1 MIPDAR
7 VTYASLIDY
16 VTDRVV
22 ELTNN
27 HQHPSLGALGGQN
40 PTIALK
46 RWRCRQSRFDN
57 SPTTIGKGSP
67 RTFFICFPVSG
78 LANARA
84 SAHLRQPL
92 SDAI

>member
-40 PTIALK
+40 PTIGLK
-46 RWRCRQSRFDN
+46 R
-57 SPTTIGKGSP
+57 
-67 RTFFICFPVSG
+67 
-78 LANARA
+78 
-84 SAHLRQPL
+84 
-92 SDAI
+92 